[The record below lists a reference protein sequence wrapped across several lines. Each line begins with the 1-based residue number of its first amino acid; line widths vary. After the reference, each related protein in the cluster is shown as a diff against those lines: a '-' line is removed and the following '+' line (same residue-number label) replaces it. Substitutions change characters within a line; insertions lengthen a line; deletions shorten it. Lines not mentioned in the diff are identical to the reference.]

1 MKIFLAL
8 ILTLATPVL
17 AQTPSQKRPFTFED
31 MMKLKRVGAP
41 VPSPDGKWVAFD
53 CEDVDLNANTKIS
66 HLWIVPANGGE
77 SQRLNSTPNH
87 EERPRFSPDGKRLI
101 WTSKATDP
109 TQIWMCEFDSEAGKL
124 AGKPHQVT
132 EISTGADGGIWS
144 PDGKNIVFVSAVY
157 PDCNPPPPGSGVTS
171 DDCNKQRDEELKKS
185 KVKAKIFLRLFYR
198 HWNAFT
204 EFKRSHL
211 FVIDANARADRS
223 TDVSSVGPAGVS
235 PAGSQ
240 IPDKMSGGPRGKMP
254 VLQPR
259 DLTPGDHDV
268 PPFSLGGQ
276 DMYAISPDCKEAA
289 YTSNIDEVEA
299 TSTNNEIFTVP
310 IAGGTPKKISTSP
323 GADTTPLYSP
333 DGKYLAWRSQ
343 AHAGFEADK
352 WRLLFQDRESGK
364 TRDLTENFDRSVGSF
379 TWSPN
384 SAGIFFSVEDRG
396 DARIAVAI
404 PHDDKVVIIPPLNNV
419 SGYTFEHAGH
429 TDDLVFAKRDGVHF
443 LFYTKASIAAP
454 NEIWKHNVGNDDLGI
469 GDPPPRPEPVTHMND
484 ALLSQID
491 MQPLESFTFKGA
503 NDEEVQGFMVKPPG
517 FNPNKKYPLKF
528 LIHGGP
534 QGAWGNEWTYRWNAE
549 LFAASGNYV
558 VVMINFH
565 GSTGY
570 GQKFTDSISGD
581 WGGKPYVDLM
591 KGLDYVEKTY
601 PFIDKNREAALGAS
615 YGGYMA
621 NWILGHTNRFKCIV
635 SHDGMFNTESAYGT
649 TEELWFPEW
658 EFKGPPWKGRE
669 LYRKFS
675 PHLFADK
682 FKTPTLVVHGQN
694 DYRLDVSEGFQ
705 LFTTLQRLGIPSKM
719 LYFPDEGHWVL
730 KPQNSRLW
738 YKTVNDWVDQWCR

>member
-1 MKIFLAL
+1 
-8 ILTLATPVL
+8 
-17 AQTPSQKRPFTFED
+17 
-31 MMKLKRVGAP
+31 MKLKRVGAP
-41 VPSPDGKWVAFD
+41 QPSPDGKWVVFD
-53 CEDVDLNANTKIS
+53 CIDVDLEANTKIS

-77 SQRLNSTPNH
+77 SKRLNQTPNH

-109 TQIWMCEFDSEAGKL
+109 TQIWICDFNSDSGTLNGA
-124 AGKPHQVT
+124 PHQLT
-132 EISTGADGGIWS
+132 DISTGADGGIWS

-157 PDCNPPPPGSGVTS
+157 PECK
-171 DDCNKQRDEELKKS
+171 DDACNKQRDEELKKS
-185 KVKAKIFLRLFYR
+185 KVKAQVFDRLFYR

-211 FVIDANARADRS
+211 FAVSADS
-223 TDVSSVGPAGVS
+223 SGEAAVSAAGPTAPPPGTT
-235 PAGSQ
+235 ATT
-240 IPDKMSGGPRGKMP
+240 
-254 VLQPR
+254 LPR

-276 DMYAISPDCKEAA
+276 DMYAISPDGKELA

-310 IAGGTPKKISTSP
+310 FVAAAVSGGSPSQPKKISTSP
-323 GADTTPLYSP
+323 GSDSTPLYSP

-343 AHAGFEADK
+343 ARAGFESDK
-352 WRLLFQDRESGK
+352 FRLFVQDRQTGK
-364 TRDLTENFDRSVGSF
+364 TRDLTEKFDRSVGGF
-379 TWSPN
+379 VWRPHQAFIN
-384 SAGIFFSVEDRG
+384 FSAEDHG
-396 DARIAVAI
+396 EC
-404 PHDDKVVIIPPLNNV
+404 PLFGV
-419 SGYTFEHAGH
+419 SLDGKAPVPGPRLFA
-429 TDDLVFAKRDGVHF
+429 DDLAFG
-443 LFYTKASIAAP
+443 KAGLYFTRMSVAAP
-454 NEIWKHNVGNDDLGI
+454 NEIWICPEMQVLGTA
-469 GDPPPRPEPVTHMND
+469 PASEFQPKPLTHMND

-503 NDEEVQGFMVKPPG
+503 SDEEVQGFMVKPPG
-517 FNPNKKYPLKF
+517 FDPNKKYPLKF

-534 QGAWGNEWTYRWNAE
+534 QGAWGNDWSYRWNPE
-549 LFAASGNYV
+549 LFATLGNYV

-581 WGGKPYVDLM
+581 WGGAPFVDLM

-601 PFIDKNREAALGAS
+601 PFIDKDREAALGAS

-621 NWILGHTNRFKCIV
+621 NWLLGHTNRFKCIV
-635 SHDGMFNTESAYGT
+635 SHDGIFNAETGFGT
-649 TEELWFPEW
+649 TEELWFPNW
-658 EFKGPPWKGRE
+658 EFKGPPWKQRE
-669 LYRKFS
+669 LYRKWS
-675 PHLFADK
+675 PHEYAAN
-682 FKTPTLVVHGQN
+682 FKTPTLVVHGQL
-694 DYRLDVSEGFQ
+694 DYRLDVSHGFD
-705 LFTTLQRLGIPSKM
+705 LFTTLQTLKVPSKM

-738 YKTVNDWVDQWCR
+738 YKTVNEWVDQWCRK

>member
-1 MKIFLAL
+1 MKSKLLIPAL
-8 ILTLATPVL
+8 LLIGSIAL
-17 AQTPSQKRPFTFED
+17 AQSPQKRPFTFED

-41 VPSPDGKWVAFD
+41 VPSPDGKWVVFD
-53 CEDVDLNANTKIS
+53 CVDVDLEANTKIS

-77 SQRLNSTPNH
+77 SRRLNPTPNH
-87 EERPRFSPDGKRLI
+87 EERPRFSPDGKRLM

-109 TQIWMCEFDSEAGKL
+109 TQIWMCDFDSNAGAL
-124 AGKPHQVT
+124 TGKPHQVT

-144 PDGKNIVFVSAVY
+144 PDGKNVVFLSAVY
-157 PDCNPPPPGSGVTS
+157 PDCK
-171 DDCNKQRDEELKKS
+171 DDACNKQRDEELKKS
-185 KVKAKIFLRLFYR
+185 KVKAKIFSRLFYR
-198 HWNAFT
+198 HWSAFT

-211 FVIDANARADRS
+211 FVQSVEAP
-223 TDVSSVGPAGVS
+223 VSGAGNGTA
-235 PAGSQ
+235 AGTAATT
-240 IPDKMSGGPRGKMP
+240 PK
-254 VLQPR
+254 

-276 DMYAISPDCKEAA
+276 DMYAISPDGQEVA

-299 TSTNNEIFTVP
+299 TSTNNEIFVVP
-310 IAGGTPKKISTSP
+310 ISGGTPKKISTSP

-333 DGKYLAWRSQ
+333 DGKSLAWRSQ
-343 AHAGFEADK
+343 ARAGFEADK
-352 WRLLFQDRESGK
+352 WRLLLQDRQTGE
-364 TRDLTENFDRSVGSF
+364 TRHVTEKFDRSVGSF
-379 TWSPN
+379 SWSTSRWIN
-384 SAGIFFSVEDRG
+384 FVAEDRG
-396 DARIAVAI
+396 NAPIFGVSTTGERPVIANQNLYA
-404 PHDDKVVIIPPLNNV
+404 
-419 SGYTFEHAGH
+419 
-429 TDDLVFAKRDGVHF
+429 DDLIITDSRAFFTRM
-443 LFYTKASIAAP
+443 SITTP
-454 NEIWKHNVGNDDLGI
+454 NEIWAINFPKDSGMQQASQPKPL
-469 GDPPPRPEPVTHMND
+469 THMND

-517 FNPNKKYPLKF
+517 FDPNKTYPLKF

-534 QGAWGNEWTYRWNAE
+534 QGAWGNDWTYRWNAE
-549 LFAASGNYV
+549 LFAATGNYV

-635 SHDGMFNTESAYGT
+635 SHDGTFNTESVYGT

-658 EFKGPPWKGRE
+658 EFNGPPWKNRE

-682 FKTPTLVVHGQN
+682 FKTPTLVIHGQN

-705 LFTTLQRLGIPSKM
+705 LFTTLQRLKIPSKM

-738 YKTVNDWVDQWCR
+738 YKTVNDWVDQWCK

>member
-1 MKIFLAL
+1 M
-8 ILTLATPVL
+8 
-17 AQTPSQKRPFTFED
+17 
-31 MMKLKRVGAP
+31 
-41 VPSPDGKWVAFD
+41 
-53 CEDVDLNANTKIS
+53 
-66 HLWIVPANGGE
+66 
-77 SQRLNSTPNH
+77 
-87 EERPRFSPDGKRLI
+87 
-101 WTSKATDP
+101 TD
-109 TQIWMCEFDSEAGKL
+109 K
-124 AGKPHQVT
+124 
-132 EISTGADGGIWS
+132 
-144 PDGKNIVFVSAVY
+144 
-157 PDCNPPPPGSGVTS
+157 
-171 DDCNKQRDEELKKS
+171 
-185 KVKAKIFLRLFYR
+185 
-198 HWNAFT
+198 
-204 EFKRSHL
+204 
-211 FVIDANARADRS
+211 
-223 TDVSSVGPAGVS
+223 
-235 PAGSQ
+235 
-240 IPDKMSGGPRGKMP
+240 
-254 VLQPR
+254 
-259 DLTPGDHDV
+259 
-268 PPFSLGGQ
+268 
-276 DMYAISPDCKEAA
+276 
-289 YTSNIDEVEA
+289 
-299 TSTNNEIFTVP
+299 
-310 IAGGTPKKISTSP
+310 
-323 GADTTPLYSP
+323 
-333 DGKYLAWRSQ
+333 
-343 AHAGFEADK
+343 
-352 WRLLFQDRESGK
+352 
-364 TRDLTENFDRSVGSF
+364 FDRSIGSF
-379 TWSPN
+379 AWAPDSELIWF
-384 SAGIFFSVEDRG
+384 SAEDDGEAPISYVDVLQRNELREV
-396 DARIAVAI
+396 AR
-404 PHDDKVVIIPPLNNV
+404 L
-419 SGYTFEHAGH
+419 HA
-429 TDDLVFAKRDGVHF
+429 DDLTFGPGNR
-443 LFYTKASIAAP
+443 LFFTRMSVGAP
-454 NEIWKHNVGNDDLGI
+454 NEIYRLDIPESKGNAAA
-469 GDPPPRPEPVTHMND
+469 VTHMND

-517 FNPNKKYPLKF
+517 FDPNKKYPLKF

-658 EFKGPPWKGRE
+658 EFKGPPWKNRE
-669 LYRKFS
+669 MYRKVS

-705 LFTTLQRLGIPSKM
+705 LFTTLQRLKIPSKF

-738 YKTVNDWVDQWCR
+738 YKTVNDWVDQWCK

>member
-1 MKIFLAL
+1 MKSFLAAL
-8 ILTLATPVL
+8 LLLATSVL
-17 AQTPSQKRPFTFED
+17 AQTPSQKHPFTFED

-41 VPSPDGKWVAFD
+41 VPSPDDKWVVFD
-53 CEDVDLNANTKIS
+53 CVDVDLEANTRIS
-66 HLWIVPANGGE
+66 HLWIVPANGGD
-77 SQRLNSTPNH
+77 SRRLNPTPNQ

-109 TQIWMCEFDSEAGKL
+109 TQIWMCDFDSGSGVL
-124 AGKPHQVT
+124 IGKPHQVT

-157 PDCNPPPPGSGVTS
+157 PDCK
-171 DDCNKQRDEELKKS
+171 DDACNKQRDEELKKS
-185 KVKAKIFLRLFYR
+185 KVKAKIFSRLFYR
-198 HWNAFT
+198 HWSAFT

-211 FVIDANARADRS
+211 FVIDASARAERS

-235 PAGSQ
+235 PAALQ
-240 IPDKMSGGPRGKMP
+240 TPDKIGKMP

-276 DMYAISPDCKEAA
+276 DMYAISHDGQEIA

-299 TSTNNEIFTVP
+299 TSTNNEIFIVP
-310 IAGGTPKKISTSP
+310 ITGGTPKKISTSP

-333 DGKYLAWRSQ
+333 NGSHVAWRSQ
-343 AHAGFEADK
+343 ARAGFEADK
-352 WRLLFQDRESGK
+352 WRLLVQDRQSEK
-364 TRDLTENFDRSVGSF
+364 TRDLTEKFDRSVGGF
-379 TWSPN
+379 TWFGD
-384 SAGIFFSVEDRG
+384 SALLFAAEDRG
-396 DARIAVAI
+396 ASPVFVALPAR
-404 PHDDKVVIIPPLNNV
+404 PDGPEIIPLKEPG
-419 SGYTFEHAGH
+419 SAEIHA
-429 TDDLVFAKRDGVHF
+429 DDLVWSKNT
-443 LFYTKASIAAP
+443 LFFTRMSAAAP
-454 NEIWKHNVGNDDLGI
+454 NEIWKHDALPADESSIAEQQHPGF
-469 GDPPPRPEPVTHMND
+469 EPVTHMND

-491 MQPLESFTFKGA
+491 MQPLQSFTFKGA
-503 NDEEVQGFMVKPPG
+503 NDEDVQGFMVKPPG
-517 FNPNKKYPLKF
+517 FIPNKKYPLKF

-534 QGAWGNEWTYRWNAE
+534 QGAWGNSWTYRWNAE

-591 KGLDYVEKTY
+591 KGLDYVERTY

-635 SHDGMFNTESAYGT
+635 SHDGTFNTESVYGT

-658 EFKGPPWKGRE
+658 EFNGPPWKNRE

-705 LFTTLQRLGIPSKM
+705 LFTTLQRLKIPSKF

-738 YKTVNDWVDQWCR
+738 YKTVNDWVDQWCK